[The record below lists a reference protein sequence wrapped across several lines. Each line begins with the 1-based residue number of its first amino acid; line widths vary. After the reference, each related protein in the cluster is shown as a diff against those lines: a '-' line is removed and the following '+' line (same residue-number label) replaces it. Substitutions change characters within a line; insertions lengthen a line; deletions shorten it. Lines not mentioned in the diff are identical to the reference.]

1 MATAEWWSVFRVQL
15 IGIAPGSVLN
25 EEQRAIITRCGCVVA
40 SSRHRPLVEGLGVEV
55 LPIAP
60 VEQALA
66 AVAERLERTEV
77 AVLASGDPLFFG
89 IGRTL
94 ISRLGRER
102 VVVHPALSSLQLACA
117 RFGEPWDDLAV
128 VSLHGRPLG
137 ELGGRLLPH
146 TRVFCFT
153 DRVNSPA
160 VVAQALR
167 AACENLGDVELAASY
182 TVRVA
187 ENLGL
192 VDERLHVGTLAEI
205 AAQEF
210 GDLNVMLLSR
220 PAVATD
226 LPVFGLTEAE
236 ISHSR
241 GLITKDEVR
250 GATLHSLRLPTEGVF
265 WDIGAGSGSVAI
277 EAARLAPGL
286 CVHAVERNEVELAN
300 IRANCRAFGA
310 CNVVV
315 VAGEAPEVLKD
326 LPDPDRVFVG
336 GSGGNLAA
344 IIDHAASRLKAG
356 GTIVVNGVIPA
367 TKEQA
372 PALLHRAGLTVTISE
387 ISVSRRGYPDGE
399 ETIMNPIAI
408 MVGRK

>member
-1 MATAEWWSVFRVQL
+1 MSRVQL
-15 IGIAPGSVLN
+15 IGIAPGSGLG
-25 EEQRAIITRCGCVVA
+25 EEQRALVARCGCVVA
-40 SSRHRPLVEGLGVEV
+40 SSRHRPLVEDVGIEV

-66 AVAERLERTEV
+66 AVVERLDRMEV

-94 ISRLGRER
+94 ISRLGAER
-102 VVVHPALSSLQLACA
+102 VVVHPALSSLQLACS
-117 RFGEPWDDLAV
+117 RFGEPWDGLDV

-137 ELGGRLLPH
+137 ELGGRLLP
-146 TRVFCFT
+146 RAKVFCFT

-160 VVAQALR
+160 AVVQALL
-167 AACENLGDVELAASY
+167 AACANLDDPELAASY

-192 VDERLHVGTLAEI
+192 PDERLHTGSLSAI

-210 GDLNVMLLSR
+210 GDLNVMLLTR
-220 PAVATD
+220 PERATN
-226 LPVFGLTEAE
+226 LPLFGLHEPE
-236 ISHSR
+236 ITHSR

-250 GATLHSLRLPTEGVF
+250 AATLHSLRLPPAGVL
-265 WDIGAGSGSVAI
+265 WDIGAGSGSVGI
-277 EAARLAPGL
+277 EAARLSSDL
-286 CVHAVERNEVELAN
+286 RVYAVERNESERAN
-300 IRANCRAFGA
+300 IRANCRTFGA
-310 CNVVV
+310 YNISV
-315 VAGEAPEVLKD
+315 VAGTAPAVLAG

-344 IIDHAASRLKAG
+344 IVDHVAPRLTPG
-356 GTIVVNGVIPA
+356 GRLVVNGVTDA

-372 PALLHRAGLTVTISE
+372 PALLHQAGLQVTINE
-387 ISVSRRGYPDGE
+387 ISVSRRSFPVGE
-399 ETIMNPIAI
+399 EKRMHPIAI
-408 MVGRK
+408 MVGVK

>member
-1 MATAEWWSVFRVQL
+1 MATAGWWSVFRVQL
-15 IGIAPGSVLN
+15 IGIAPGSVLS
-25 EEQRAIITRCGCVVA
+25 EEQRACVTRCGCVVA
-40 SSRHRPLVEGLGVEV
+40 SSRHCPLVEGLGVEV
-55 LPIAP
+55 LPITP
-60 VEQALA
+60 VEQTLA
-66 AVAERLERTEV
+66 AVAERLGRTEV

-94 ISRLGRER
+94 ISRLGAER

-137 ELGGRLLPH
+137 ELGGRLLPQQK
-146 TRVFCFT
+146 VFCFT
-153 DRVNSPA
+153 DRENSPA
-160 VVAQALR
+160 RVAQTLL
-167 AACENLGDVELAASY
+167 AACENLGDGDLAASY

-192 VDERLHVGTLAEI
+192 PDERLHVGTLAEI
-205 AAQEF
+205 AARDF

-220 PAVATD
+220 PERAAA
-226 LPVFGLTEAE
+226 LPAFGLCEAE
-236 ISHSR
+236 IAHSR

-250 GATLHSLRLPTEGVF
+250 GATLHALRLPAAGVL
-265 WDIGAGSGSVAI
+265 WDIGAGSGSVSI

-286 CVHAVERNEVELAN
+286 RVYAVERSEAERAN
-300 IRANCRAFGA
+300 IRANCRTFGA
-310 CNVVV
+310 YNLTV
-315 VAGEAPEVLKD
+315 VAGSAPEALAG

-344 IIDHAASRLKAG
+344 IIDHAARRLKDG
-356 GTIVVNGVIPA
+356 GTIVVNGVIAA

-372 PALLHRAGLTVTISE
+372 PALLHRAGLEVTISE
-387 ISVSRRGYPDGE
+387 ISVSRRGYPAGE
-399 ETIMNPIAI
+399 ETTMNPIAI